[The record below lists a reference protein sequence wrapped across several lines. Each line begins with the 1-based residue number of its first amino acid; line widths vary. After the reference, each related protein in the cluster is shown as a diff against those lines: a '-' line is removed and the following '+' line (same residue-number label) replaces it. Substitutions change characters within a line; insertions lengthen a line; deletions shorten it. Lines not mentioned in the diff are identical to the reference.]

1 MIFFIDKIISNYNYS
16 FIFLA
21 LLFFIMVKQNT
32 QILLSVMIVIFF
44 YISIDNNIKNNI
56 SVKNNEIKEKEES
69 LTNDVKDIEQ
79 INVDNFYTFYN
90 KNKNVRFLV
99 ENKKFIDIIYNIRF
113 IKRFDKTR
121 YNKII
126 VNMNKMMKI
135 YIYILSDRYEINTYL
150 PIFYDIK
157 DTILENFYS
166 LVFVIPQRFKHI
178 YGFLPYNEIEKSTK
192 DFIDKY
198 NEMLSI
204 LINYCN
210 INKKYA
216 HINYEKYKP
225 YEKNKEAY
233 LP

>member
-1 MIFFIDKIISNYNYS
+1 M
-16 FIFLA
+16 A
-21 LLFFIMVKQNT
+21 KQNA
-32 QILLSVMIVIFF
+32 QILLSVIIVSFI

-56 SVKNNEIKEKEES
+56 SEKNDKKNKIEES
-69 LTNDVKDIEQ
+69 LTNDIKNIEQ
-79 INVDNFYTFYN
+79 INVENLYTFYN

-99 ENKKFIDIIYNIRF
+99 DNKKFINIIYNIRF
-113 IKRFDKTR
+113 IKKFDKTR

-126 VNMNKMMKI
+126 INMNKMIKI
-135 YIYILSDRYEINTYL
+135 YIYILSGRYEINTYL

-157 DTILENFYS
+157 DTILEIFYS
-166 LVFVIPQRFKHI
+166 LIFVIPQRFKHI
-178 YGFLPYNEIEKSTK
+178 YGFVPHDEIEKSLK

-204 LINYCN
+204 IINYGN
-210 INKKYA
+210 VEKKYA

-225 YEKNKEAY
+225 FEKNKEAY

>member
-1 MIFFIDKIISNYNYS
+1 MNFFINKIISNYNYS

-21 LLFFIMVKQNT
+21 LIFFIMAKQNA
-32 QILLSVMIVIFF
+32 QILLSVIIVSFI

-56 SVKNNEIKEKEES
+56 SEKNDKKNKIEES
-69 LTNDVKDIEQ
+69 LTNYIKNIEQ
-79 INVDNFYTFYN
+79 INVENLYTFYN

-99 ENKKFIDIIYNIRF
+99 DNKKFINIIYNIRF
-113 IKRFDKTR
+113 IKKFDKTR

-126 VNMNKMMKI
+126 INMNKMIKI
-135 YIYILSDRYEINTYL
+135 YIYILSGRYEINTYL

-157 DTILENFYS
+157 DTILEIFYS
-166 LVFVIPQRFKHI
+166 LIFVIPQRFKHI
-178 YGFLPYNEIEKSTK
+178 YGFVPHDEIEKSLN

-198 NEMLSI
+198 NKMLSI
-204 LINYCN
+204 IINYGN
-210 INKKYA
+210 VEKKYA

-225 YEKNKEAY
+225 FEKNKEAY

>member
-1 MIFFIDKIISNYNYS
+1 MALIFFIM
-16 FIFLA
+16 A
-21 LLFFIMVKQNT
+21 KQNA
-32 QILLSVMIVIFF
+32 QILLSVIIVSFI

-56 SVKNNEIKEKEES
+56 SEKNDKKNKIEES
-69 LTNDVKDIEQ
+69 LTNDIKNIEQ
-79 INVDNFYTFYN
+79 INVENLYTFYN

-99 ENKKFIDIIYNIRF
+99 DNKKFINIIYNIRF
-113 IKRFDKTR
+113 IKKFDKTR

-126 VNMNKMMKI
+126 INMNKMIKI
-135 YIYILSDRYEINTYL
+135 YIYILSGRYEINTYL

-157 DTILENFYS
+157 DTILEIFYS
-166 LVFVIPQRFKHI
+166 LIFVIPQRFKHI
-178 YGFLPYNEIEKSTK
+178 YGFVPHDEIEKSLK

-204 LINYCN
+204 IINYGN
-210 INKKYA
+210 VEKKYA

-225 YEKNKEAY
+225 FEKNKEAY

>member
-21 LLFFIMVKQNT
+21 LLFFIMARQDV
-32 QILLSVMIVIFF
+32 QILLSVMIVIFI

-56 SVKNNEIKEKEES
+56 SVKNDEKKEIEES
-69 LTNDVKDIEQ
+69 LINDVKDIQ
-79 INVDNFYTFYN
+79 QFNVENFYTFYN
-90 KNKNVRFLV
+90 ENKNIRFLV
-99 ENKKFIDIIYNIRF
+99 QNKKFIDIIYNIRF
-113 IKRFDKTR
+113 IKKFDKSR

-126 VNMNKMMKI
+126 VNMNKMMKV

-157 DTILENFYS
+157 DTILEVFYS
-166 LVFVIPQRFKHI
+166 LIFVIPQRFKHI
-178 YGFLPYNEIEKSTK
+178 YGFVPYEEIEKSTK
-192 DFIDKY
+192 NFIDKY

-204 LINYCN
+204 IINYGN
-210 INKKYA
+210 VGKKYA

-225 YEKNKEAY
+225 YEKNKESY

>member
-1 MIFFIDKIISNYNYS
+1 MNFFINKIISNYNYS

-21 LLFFIMVKQNT
+21 LLFFIMAKQNA
-32 QILLSVMIVIFF
+32 QILLSVIIVSFI

-56 SVKNNEIKEKEES
+56 SEKNDKKNKIEES
-69 LTNDVKDIEQ
+69 LTNDIKNIEQ
-79 INVDNFYTFYN
+79 INVENLYTFYN

-99 ENKKFIDIIYNIRF
+99 DNKKFINIIYNIRF
-113 IKRFDKTR
+113 IKKFDKTR

-126 VNMNKMMKI
+126 INMNKMIKI
-135 YIYILSDRYEINTYL
+135 YIYILSGRYEINTYL

-157 DTILENFYS
+157 DTILEIFYS
-166 LVFVIPQRFKHI
+166 LIFVIPQRFKHI
-178 YGFLPYNEIEKSTK
+178 YGFVPHEEIEKSLK

-204 LINYCN
+204 IINYGN
-210 INKKYA
+210 VEKKYA

-225 YEKNKEAY
+225 FEKNKEAY

>member
-1 MIFFIDKIISNYNYS
+1 MNFFINKIISNYNYS

-21 LLFFIMVKQNT
+21 LIFFIMAKQNA
-32 QILLSVMIVIFF
+32 QILLSVIIVSFI

-56 SVKNNEIKEKEES
+56 SEKNDKKNKIEES
-69 LTNDVKDIEQ
+69 LTNDIKNIEQ
-79 INVDNFYTFYN
+79 INVENLYTFYN

-99 ENKKFIDIIYNIRF
+99 DNKKFINIIYNIRF
-113 IKRFDKTR
+113 IKKFDKTR

-126 VNMNKMMKI
+126 INMNKMIKI
-135 YIYILSDRYEINTYL
+135 YIYILSGRYEINTYL

-157 DTILENFYS
+157 DTILEIFYS
-166 LVFVIPQRFKHI
+166 LIFVIPQRFKHI
-178 YGFLPYNEIEKSTK
+178 YGFVPHDEIEKSLN

-198 NEMLSI
+198 NKMLSI
-204 LINYCN
+204 IINYGN
-210 INKKYA
+210 VEKKYA

-225 YEKNKEAY
+225 FEKNKEAY

>member
-1 MIFFIDKIISNYNYS
+1 MIFFINKIISNYNYS

-21 LLFFIMVKQNT
+21 LLFFIMAKQNA
-32 QILLSVMIVIFF
+32 QILLSVIIVSFI

-56 SVKNNEIKEKEES
+56 SEKNDKKNKIEES
-69 LTNDVKDIEQ
+69 LTNDIKNIEQ
-79 INVDNFYTFYN
+79 INVENLYTFYN

-99 ENKKFIDIIYNIRF
+99 DNKKFINIIYNIRF
-113 IKRFDKTR
+113 IKKFDKTR

-126 VNMNKMMKI
+126 INMNKMIKI
-135 YIYILSDRYEINTYL
+135 YIYILSGRYEINTYL

-157 DTILENFYS
+157 DTILEIFYS
-166 LVFVIPQRFKHI
+166 LIFVIPQRFKHI
-178 YGFLPYNEIEKSTK
+178 YGFVPHDEIEKSLK

-204 LINYCN
+204 IINYGN
-210 INKKYA
+210 VEKKYA

-225 YEKNKEAY
+225 FEKNKEAY

>member
-21 LLFFIMVKQNT
+21 LLFFIMAKQNV
-32 QILLSVMIVIFF
+32 QILLSVLIVI
-44 YISIDNNIKNNI
+44 YIYIRIDNNIKNNI
-56 SVKNNEIKEKEES
+56 NAKNDEKKVIEKS
-69 LTNDVKDIEQ
+69 LTNDVKDVQQ
-79 INVDNFYTFYN
+79 INVENFYTFYN
-90 KNKNVRFLV
+90 ENKNVRFLLD
-99 ENKKFIDIIYNIRF
+99 NKKFIDIIYNIRF
-113 IKRFDKTR
+113 IKKFDKTR

-126 VNMNKMMKI
+126 INMNKMMKI

-150 PIFYDIK
+150 PILYDIK
-157 DTILENFYS
+157 DTILEILYS
-166 LVFVIPQRFKHI
+166 LVFVIPPGFKHI
-178 YGFLPYNEIEKSTK
+178 YGFLPHDEIEKSTN

-204 LINYCN
+204 IINYGN
-210 INKKYA
+210 VDKKYA

-225 YEKNKEAY
+225 FEKNKEAY

>member
-1 MIFFIDKIISNYNYS
+1 MNFFINKIISNYNYS

-21 LLFFIMVKQNT
+21 LLFFIMAKQNA
-32 QILLSVMIVIFF
+32 QILLSVIIVSFI

-56 SVKNNEIKEKEES
+56 SEKNDKKNKIEES
-69 LTNDVKDIEQ
+69 LTNDIKNIEQ
-79 INVDNFYTFYN
+79 INVENLYTFYN

-99 ENKKFIDIIYNIRF
+99 DNKKFINIIYNIRF
-113 IKRFDKTR
+113 IKKFDKTR

-126 VNMNKMMKI
+126 INMNKMIKI
-135 YIYILSDRYEINTYL
+135 YIYILSGRYEINTYL
-150 PIFYDIK
+150 PVFYDIK
-157 DTILENFYS
+157 DAILEIFYS
-166 LVFVIPQRFKHI
+166 LIFVIPQRFKHI
-178 YGFLPYNEIEKSTK
+178 YGFVPHDEIEKSLK

-204 LINYCN
+204 IINYGN
-210 INKKYA
+210 VEKKYA

-225 YEKNKEAY
+225 FEKNKEAY

>member
-21 LLFFIMVKQNT
+21 LLFFIMAKQNA
-32 QILLSVMIVIFF
+32 QILLSVMIVIFI

>member
-1 MIFFIDKIISNYNYS
+1 MIF

>member
-1 MIFFIDKIISNYNYS
+1 MALIFFIM
-16 FIFLA
+16 A
-21 LLFFIMVKQNT
+21 KQNA
-32 QILLSVMIVIFF
+32 QILLSVIIVSFI

-56 SVKNNEIKEKEES
+56 SEKNDKKNKIEES
-69 LTNDVKDIEQ
+69 LTNDIKNIEQ
-79 INVDNFYTFYN
+79 INVENLYTFYN

-99 ENKKFIDIIYNIRF
+99 DNKKFINIIYNIRF
-113 IKRFDKTR
+113 IKKFDKTR

-126 VNMNKMMKI
+126 INMNKMIKI
-135 YIYILSDRYEINTYL
+135 YIYILSGRYEINTYL

-157 DTILENFYS
+157 DTILEIFYS
-166 LVFVIPQRFKHI
+166 LIFVIPQRFKHI
-178 YGFLPYNEIEKSTK
+178 YGFVPHEEIEKSLK

-204 LINYCN
+204 IINYGN
-210 INKKYA
+210 VEKKYA

-225 YEKNKEAY
+225 FEKNKEAY

>member
-1 MIFFIDKIISNYNYS
+1 MNFFINKIISNYNYS

-21 LLFFIMVKQNT
+21 LIFFIMAKQNA
-32 QILLSVMIVIFF
+32 QILLSVIIVSFI

-56 SVKNNEIKEKEES
+56 SEKNDKKNKIEES
-69 LTNDVKDIEQ
+69 LTNDIKNIEQ
-79 INVDNFYTFYN
+79 INVENLYTFYN

-99 ENKKFIDIIYNIRF
+99 DNKKFINIIYNIRF
-113 IKRFDKTR
+113 IKKFDKTR

-126 VNMNKMMKI
+126 INMNKMIKI
-135 YIYILSDRYEINTYL
+135 YIYILSGRYEINTYL

-157 DTILENFYS
+157 DTILEIFYS
-166 LVFVIPQRFKHI
+166 LIFVIPQRFKHI
-178 YGFLPYNEIEKSTK
+178 YGFVPHDETEKSLK

-198 NEMLSI
+198 NKMLSI
-204 LINYCN
+204 IINYGN
-210 INKKYA
+210 VEKKYA

-225 YEKNKEAY
+225 FEKNKEAY

>member
-1 MIFFIDKIISNYNYS
+1 MIFFINKIISNYNYS

-21 LLFFIMVKQNT
+21 LIFFIMAKQNA
-32 QILLSVMIVIFF
+32 QILLSVIIVSFI

-56 SVKNNEIKEKEES
+56 SEKNDKKNKIEES
-69 LTNDVKDIEQ
+69 LTNDIKNIEQ
-79 INVDNFYTFYN
+79 INVENLYTFYN

-99 ENKKFIDIIYNIRF
+99 DNKKFINIIYNIRF
-113 IKRFDKTR
+113 IKKFDKTR

-126 VNMNKMMKI
+126 INMNKMIKI
-135 YIYILSDRYEINTYL
+135 YIYILSGRYEINTYL

-157 DTILENFYS
+157 DTILEIFYS
-166 LVFVIPQRFKHI
+166 LIFVIPQRFKHI
-178 YGFLPYNEIEKSTK
+178 YGFVPHDEIEKSLK

-204 LINYCN
+204 IINYGN
-210 INKKYA
+210 VEKKYA

-225 YEKNKEAY
+225 FEKNKEAY

>member
-1 MIFFIDKIISNYNYS
+1 MNFFIDKIISNYNYS

-21 LLFFIMVKQNT
+21 LLFFIMAKQDV
-32 QILLSVMIVIFF
+32 QILLSVMIVIFI
-44 YISIDNNIKNNI
+44 YINIDNNIKNNI
-56 SVKNNEIKEKEES
+56 NVKNDEKKKIEES
-69 LTNDVKDIEQ
+69 LINDVKDIEQ
-79 INVDNFYTFYN
+79 INVENFYTFYN
-90 KNKNVRFLV
+90 ENKNIRFLV
-99 ENKKFIDIIYNIRF
+99 ENKNFIDIIYNIRF
-113 IKRFDKTR
+113 IKKFDKTR

-126 VNMNKMMKI
+126 VNMNKMMKV

-157 DTILENFYS
+157 DTILEVFYS
-166 LVFVIPQRFKHI
+166 LIFVIPQRFKHI
-178 YGFLPYNEIEKSTK
+178 YGFVPHEEIEKSTK
-192 DFIDKY
+192 NFIDKY

-204 LINYCN
+204 IINYGN
-210 INKKYA
+210 VGKKYV

>member
-1 MIFFIDKIISNYNYS
+1 MNFFINKIISNYNYS

-21 LLFFIMVKQNT
+21 LIFFIMAKQNA
-32 QILLSVMIVIFF
+32 QILLSVIIVSFI

-56 SVKNNEIKEKEES
+56 SEKNDKKNKIEES
-69 LTNDVKDIEQ
+69 LTNDIKNIEQ
-79 INVDNFYTFYN
+79 INVENLYTFYN

-99 ENKKFIDIIYNIRF
+99 DNKKFINIIYNIRF
-113 IKRFDKTR
+113 IKKFDKTR

-126 VNMNKMMKI
+126 INMNKMIKI
-135 YIYILSDRYEINTYL
+135 YIYILSGRYEINTYL

-157 DTILENFYS
+157 DTILEIFYS
-166 LVFVIPQRFKHI
+166 LIFVIPQRFKHI
-178 YGFLPYNEIEKSTK
+178 YGFVPHEEIEKSLK

-204 LINYCN
+204 IINYGN
-210 INKKYA
+210 VEKKYA

-225 YEKNKEAY
+225 FEKNKEAY

>member
-1 MIFFIDKIISNYNYS
+1 MNFFINKIISNYNYS

-21 LLFFIMVKQNT
+21 LIFFIMAKQNA
-32 QILLSVMIVIFF
+32 QILLSVIIVSFI

-56 SVKNNEIKEKEES
+56 SEKNDKKNKIEES
-69 LTNDVKDIEQ
+69 LTNDIKNIEQ
-79 INVDNFYTFYN
+79 INVENLYTFYN

-99 ENKKFIDIIYNIRF
+99 DNKKFINIIYNIRF
-113 IKRFDKTR
+113 IKKFDKTR

-126 VNMNKMMKI
+126 INMNKMIKI
-135 YIYILSDRYEINTYL
+135 YIYILSGRYEINTYL

-157 DTILENFYS
+157 DTILEIFYS
-166 LVFVIPQRFKHI
+166 LIFVIPQRFKHI
-178 YGFLPYNEIEKSTK
+178 YGFVPHDEIEKSLK

-204 LINYCN
+204 IINYGN
-210 INKKYA
+210 VEKKYA

-225 YEKNKEAY
+225 FEKNKEAY

>member
-1 MIFFIDKIISNYNYS
+1 MNFFINKIISNYNYS

-21 LLFFIMVKQNT
+21 LIFFIMAKQNA
-32 QILLSVMIVIFF
+32 QILLSVIIVSFI

-56 SVKNNEIKEKEES
+56 SEKNDKKNKIEES
-69 LTNDVKDIEQ
+69 LTNDIKNIEQ
-79 INVDNFYTFYN
+79 INVENLYTFYN

-99 ENKKFIDIIYNIRF
+99 DNKKFINIIYNIRF
-113 IKRFDKTR
+113 IKKFDKTR

-126 VNMNKMMKI
+126 INMNKMIKI
-135 YIYILSDRYEINTYL
+135 YIYILSGRYEINTYL

-157 DTILENFYS
+157 DTILEIFYS
-166 LVFVIPQRFKHI
+166 LIFVIPQRFKHI
-178 YGFLPYNEIEKSTK
+178 YGFVPHDEIEKSLK

-198 NEMLSI
+198 NKMLSI
-204 LINYCN
+204 IINYGN
-210 INKKYA
+210 VEKKYA

-225 YEKNKEAY
+225 FEKNKEAY

>member
-1 MIFFIDKIISNYNYS
+1 MKFFIDKIISNYNYS

-21 LLFFIMVKQNT
+21 LLFYIMAKQNT
-32 QILLSVMIVIFF
+32 QILLSVMIVIFI

-56 SVKNNEIKEKEES
+56 SANNDEKNKKEES
-69 LTNDVKDIEQ
+69 LTNDIKDIEQ
-79 INVDNFYTFYN
+79 INVENFYTFYN

-99 ENKKFIDIIYNIRF
+99 ENKNFIDIIYNIRF
-113 IKRFDKTR
+113 IKKFDKTR

-126 VNMNKMMKI
+126 VNMNKMMKV

-157 DTILENFYS
+157 DTILEVFYS
-166 LVFVIPQRFKHI
+166 LIFVIPQRFKHI
-178 YGFLPYNEIEKSTK
+178 YGFVPHDEIEKSTK
-192 DFIDKY
+192 DFINKY

-204 LINYCN
+204 IINYGN
-210 INKKYA
+210 VGKKYT

>member
-1 MIFFIDKIISNYNYS
+1 MNFFINKIISNYNYS

-21 LLFFIMVKQNT
+21 LLFFIMAKQNA
-32 QILLSVMIVIFF
+32 QILLSVIIVSFI

-56 SVKNNEIKEKEES
+56 SEKNDKKNKIEES
-69 LTNDVKDIEQ
+69 LTNDIKNIEQ
-79 INVDNFYTFYN
+79 INVENLYTFYN

-99 ENKKFIDIIYNIRF
+99 DNKKFINIIYNIRF
-113 IKRFDKTR
+113 IKKFDKTR

-126 VNMNKMMKI
+126 INMNKMIKI
-135 YIYILSDRYEINTYL
+135 YIYILSGRYEINTYL
-150 PIFYDIK
+150 PVFYDIK
-157 DTILENFYS
+157 DAILEIFYS
-166 LVFVIPQRFKHI
+166 LIFVIPQRFKHI
-178 YGFLPYNEIEKSTK
+178 YGFVPHEEIEKSLK

-204 LINYCN
+204 IINYGN
-210 INKKYA
+210 VEKKYA

-225 YEKNKEAY
+225 FEKNKEAY